1 MAVSGHRRRP
11 VVALYE
17 RIADAVHDGT
27 YPPGSTLPSE
37 PKLAAELGVSRPAL
51 REALL
56 LLQEDG
62 LLSVRRGVGR
72 TVNDRPPRRGFEQ
85 IQPLEELIGA
95 GTPLRV
101 RALLRTI
108 EEPTDFTTQHLLA
121 PAGAELRFWESLLTG
136 EGTAAALSH
145 EWAAPDEL
153 LDQVHPEFARAL
165 RAAEA
170 GAGGG
175 RTDGGPDGGGTPG
188 DARAGTGGGTGSG
201 AGRGLGTASGGRTG
215 AGTADGRTTR
225 HRPAV
230 SMLSVLLGASRETA
244 LGAHSGITAT
254 LLGRRRGEQLRRPA
268 DTPAVLVTQIV
279 RVGDT
284 PVMAAKHML
293 PTGAPTLPVLQ
304 SH

>member
-1 MAVSGHRRRP
+1 MAVSGQRRRP

-62 LLSVRRGVGR
+62 VLTVRRGVGR
-72 TVNDRPPRRGFEQ
+72 TVNDRPPRRGFEHV
-85 IQPLEELIGA
+85 QPLEELIGA

-101 RALLRTI
+101 RALVRTA

-121 PAGAELRFWESLLTG
+121 PARAELRFWESVLTG
-136 EGTAAALSH
+136 EGAAAALSH

-153 LDQVHPEFARAL
+153 LDRVHPEFARAL
-165 RAAEA
+165 REAEGA
-170 GAGGG
+170 GAE
-175 RTDGGPDGGGTPG
+175 
-188 DARAGTGGGTGSG
+188 
-201 AGRGLGTASGGRTG
+201 
-215 AGTADGRTTR
+215 
-225 HRPAV
+225 AV
-230 SMLSVLLGASRETA
+230 SMLAVLVAASRETS
-244 LGAHSGITAT
+244 LHAHSGITAT
-254 LLGRRRGEQLRRPA
+254 LLGRRRGEQLGRPA
-268 DTPAVLVTQIV
+268 DTPAVLVTQVV
-279 RVGDT
+279 RVGEA
-284 PVMAAKHML
+284 PVLAAKHML
-293 PTGAPTLPVLQ
+293 PTGTPALPVLQ

>member
-1 MAVSGHRRRP
+1 MAVSGQRRRP

-62 LLSVRRGVGR
+62 LLTVRRGVGR
-72 TVNDRPPRRGFEQ
+72 TVNDRPPRRGFEHV
-85 IQPLEELIGA
+85 QPLEELIGP

-101 RALLRTI
+101 RALLRTV

-121 PAGAELRFWESLLTG
+121 PARAELRFWESVLTG

-145 EWAAPDEL
+145 EWATADEL
-153 LDQVHPEFARAL
+153 LDRVHPEFARAL
-165 RAAEA
+165 RAAEQ
-170 GAGGG
+170 GGGG
-175 RTDGGPDGGGTPG
+175 RG
-188 DARAGTGGGTGSG
+188 
-201 AGRGLGTASGGRTG
+201 
-215 AGTADGRTTR
+215 
-225 HRPAV
+225 PAV
-230 SMLSVLLGASRETA
+230 SMLSVLVGSSRDTA
-244 LGAHSGITAT
+244 LSAHSGITAT
-254 LLGRRRGEQLRRPA
+254 LLGRRRGEQLGRPA
-268 DTPAVLVTQIV
+268 DTPAVLVTQVV
-279 RVGDT
+279 RVGEV
-284 PVMAAKHML
+284 PVLAAKHML
-293 PTGAPTLPVLQ
+293 PTGAPALPVLQ

>member
-1 MAVSGHRRRP
+1 MAVSGQRRRP

-62 LLSVRRGVGR
+62 LLTVRRGVGR
-72 TVNDRPPRRGFEQ
+72 TVNDRPPRRGFEHV
-85 IQPLEELIGA
+85 QPLEELIGP

-101 RALLRTI
+101 RALLRTV

-121 PAGAELRFWESLLTG
+121 PARAELRFWESVLTG

-145 EWAAPDEL
+145 EWATADEL
-153 LDQVHPEFARAL
+153 LDRVHPEFARAL
-165 RAAEA
+165 RAAEQ
-170 GAGGG
+170 GGGG
-175 RTDGGPDGGGTPG
+175 RG
-188 DARAGTGGGTGSG
+188 
-201 AGRGLGTASGGRTG
+201 
-215 AGTADGRTTR
+215 
-225 HRPAV
+225 PAV
-230 SMLSVLLGASRETA
+230 SMLSVLVRASRDTA
-244 LGAHSGITAT
+244 LSARSGITAT
-254 LLGRRRGEQLRRPA
+254 LLGRRRGEQLGRPA
-268 DTPAVLVTQIV
+268 DTPAVLVTQVV
-279 RVGDT
+279 RVGEV
-284 PVMAAKHML
+284 PVLAAKHML
-293 PTGAPTLPVLQ
+293 PTGAPALPVLQ

>member
-1 MAVSGHRRRP
+1 MAVSGQRRRP

-62 LLSVRRGVGR
+62 VLTVRRGVGR
-72 TVNDRPPRRGFEQ
+72 TVNDRPPRRGFEHV
-85 IQPLEELIGA
+85 QPLEGLIGA
-95 GTPLRV
+95 GAPLRV
-101 RALLRTI
+101 RALLRTV

-121 PAGAELRFWESLLTG
+121 PARAELRFWESVLGG

-153 LDQVHPEFARAL
+153 LDRVHPEFARAL

-170 GAGGG
+170 E
-175 RTDGGPDGGGTPG
+175 PK
-188 DARAGTGGGTGSG
+188 ARG
-201 AGRGLGTASGGRTG
+201 
-215 AGTADGRTTR
+215 
-225 HRPAV
+225 AV
-230 SMLSVLLGASRETA
+230 SMLAVLVGASRETA
-244 LGAHSGITAT
+244 LSAHSGITAT
-254 LLGRRRGEQLRRPA
+254 LLGRRRGEQLGRPA
-268 DTPAVLVTQIV
+268 DTPAVLVTQVV
-279 RVGDT
+279 RVGET
-284 PVMAAKHML
+284 PVLAAKHML
-293 PTGAPTLPVLQ
+293 PTGTPALPVLQ
-304 SH
+304 SY

>member
-1 MAVSGHRRRP
+1 MAVSGQRRRP

-62 LLSVRRGVGR
+62 LLTVRRGVGR
-72 TVNDRPPRRGFEQ
+72 TVNDRPPRRGFEHV
-85 IQPLEELIGA
+85 QPLEELIGA

-101 RALLRTI
+101 RALLRTV

-121 PAGAELRFWESLLTG
+121 PARAELRFWESVLAG

-145 EWAAPDEL
+145 EWAAADEL
-153 LDQVHPEFARAL
+153 LDRVHPEFARAL
-165 RAAEA
+165 RATEERTAR
-170 GAGGG
+170 GA
-175 RTDGGPDGGGTPG
+175 
-188 DARAGTGGGTGSG
+188 
-201 AGRGLGTASGGRTG
+201 
-215 AGTADGRTTR
+215 
-225 HRPAV
+225 AV

-244 LGAHSGITAT
+244 LTAHSGITAT
-254 LLGRRRGEQLRRPA
+254 LLGRRRGDQLGRPA
-268 DTPAVLVTQIV
+268 DTPAVLVTQVV
-279 RVGDT
+279 RVGET
-284 PVMAAKHML
+284 PVLAAKHML
-293 PTGAPTLPVLQ
+293 PTGAPALPVLQ

>member
-1 MAVSGHRRRP
+1 MAVSGQRRRP

-62 LLSVRRGVGR
+62 VLTVRRGVGR
-72 TVNDRPPRRGFEQ
+72 TVNDRPPRRGFEHV
-85 IQPLEELIGA
+85 QPLEELIGA

-101 RALLRTI
+101 RALLRTV

-121 PAGAELRFWESLLTG
+121 PARAELRFWESVLTG

-153 LDQVHPEFARAL
+153 LDRVHPEFARAL
-165 RAAEA
+165 REAEPDTAAEA
-170 GAGGG
+170 GGG
-175 RTDGGPDGGGTPG
+175 
-188 DARAGTGGGTGSG
+188 A
-201 AGRGLGTASGGRTG
+201 
-215 AGTADGRTTR
+215 
-225 HRPAV
+225 AV
-230 SMLSVLLGASRETA
+230 SMLSVLVGASRETA
-244 LGAHSGITAT
+244 LSAHSGITAT

-268 DTPAVLVTQIV
+268 DTPAVLVTQVV
-279 RVGDT
+279 RVGET
-284 PVMAAKHML
+284 PVLAAKHML
-293 PTGAPTLPVLQ
+293 PTGAPALPVLQ

>member
-1 MAVSGHRRRP
+1 MAVSGQRRRP

-62 LLSVRRGVGR
+62 VLTVRRGVGR

-85 IQPLEELIGA
+85 VQPLEELIGGGA
-95 GTPLRV
+95 PLRV
-101 RALLRTI
+101 RALLRTV

-121 PAGAELRFWESLLTG
+121 PARAELRFWESVLVG
-136 EGTAAALSH
+136 EGAAAALSH
-145 EWAAPDEL
+145 EWAASDDL
-153 LDQVHPEFARAL
+153 LDRVHPEFARAL
-165 RAAEA
+165 RE
-170 GAGGG
+170 
-175 RTDGGPDGGGTPG
+175 TD
-188 DARAGTGGGTGSG
+188 
-201 AGRGLGTASGGRTG
+201 
-215 AGTADGRTTR
+215 ADG
-225 HRPAV
+225 HPAV
-230 SMLSVLLGASRETA
+230 SMLSVLVGASRETA

-254 LLGRRRGEQLRRPA
+254 LLGRRRGDQLGRPA
-268 DTPAVLVTQIV
+268 DTPAVLVTQVV
-279 RVGDT
+279 RVGEV
-284 PVMAAKHML
+284 PVLAAKHML
-293 PTGAPTLPVLQ
+293 PTGAPALPVLH

>member
-1 MAVSGHRRRP
+1 MAVSGQRRRP

-62 LLSVRRGVGR
+62 VLTVRRGVGR
-72 TVNDRPPRRGFEQ
+72 TVNDRPPRRGFEHV
-85 IQPLEELIGA
+85 QPLEELIGA
-95 GTPLRV
+95 GAPLRV
-101 RALLRTI
+101 RALLRTV

-121 PAGAELRFWESLLTG
+121 PARAELRFWESVLGG

-153 LDQVHPEFARAL
+153 LDRVHPEFARAL

-170 GAGGG
+170 DTGAGG
-175 RTDGGPDGGGTPG
+175 
-188 DARAGTGGGTGSG
+188 
-201 AGRGLGTASGGRTG
+201 
-215 AGTADGRTTR
+215 
-225 HRPAV
+225 AV
-230 SMLSVLLGASRETA
+230 SMLAVLVGASRETA
-244 LGAHSGITAT
+244 LSGHSGITAT
-254 LLGRRRGEQLRRPA
+254 LLGRRRGEQLGRPA
-268 DTPAVLVTQIV
+268 DTPAVLVTQVV
-279 RVGDT
+279 RVGET
-284 PVMAAKHML
+284 PVLAAKHML
-293 PTGAPTLPVLQ
+293 PTGTPALPVLQ
-304 SH
+304 SY